1 MSPINKAAME
11 KKDPYKKVI
20 VALDYQQPEKA
31 FRLVDELDDLIDWY
45 KIGSV
50 LFTQSGHEILKFLH
64 RRSKKV
70 FLDLKLHDTPTVVAN
85 TVAQFADLGVEFA
98 TIHCLGGRD
107 MLHAAGLSC
116 RNSQLKLLGITLLTS
131 QESSDSKALG
141 WTEGESET
149 EIVLRLLDL
158 ALEAR
163 LAGII
168 CSPHEIARVRER
180 ALPGL
185 LTVTPGIRLPG
196 EEVFQDDQKRVASP
210 NEALASGADYIV
222 VGRPITMAREPRSV
236 AERLFTSSV

>member
-1 MSPINKAAME
+1 MAIQTANS
-11 KKDPYKKVI
+11 DLYKKVI

-31 FRLVDELDDLIDWY
+31 FRLVEEIGDLIDWF

-50 LFTQSGHEILKFLH
+50 LFTQSGNEILSFLH
-64 RRSKKV
+64 KKSKKI
-70 FLDLKLHDTPTVVAN
+70 FLDLKLHDTPNVVAN

-98 TIHCLGGRD
+98 TIHCLGGRQ
-107 MLHAAGLSC
+107 MLHSASLSC
-116 RNSQLKLLGITLLTS
+116 RNSQLKLLGVTLLTS
-131 QESSDSKALG
+131 QESSESKSLG

-149 EIVLRLLDL
+149 GIVLRLLDL

-168 CSPHEIARVRER
+168 CSPHEIPRVRER

-185 LTVTPGIRLPG
+185 LTITPGIRLPG

-210 NEALASGADYIV
+210 NEALTSGADYIV
-222 VGRPITMAREPRSV
+222 VGRPITLAREPRTV
-236 AERLFTSSV
+236 VERLFTSSV